1 MTSKRLFSLRK
12 RLAELDSELK
22 TLGHFRST
30 KSLQQFKR
38 QLVGE
43 LSYVKRQIALQKPHT
58 ENARERRRRIAQ
70 ANRNRS
76 EKMKRTWRYF
86 KALQENYYPDK
97 SLREIRSSFKK
108 HRDGLETEVP
118 SVVWN
123 NPSP

>member
-1 MTSKRLFSLRK
+1 MTSKLFSLNK
-12 RLAELDSELK
+12 RLSELEK
-22 TLGHFRST
+22 ELHATGQFRTT
-30 KSLQQFKR
+30 KALQHFKR

-43 LSYVKRQIALQKPHT
+43 LSYVKRQIELQKPRT
-58 ENARERRRRIAQ
+58 ETVREKRLRIAQ

-86 KALQENYYPDK
+86 RALQENYYPDK

-108 HRDGLETEVP
+108 HRDGLATEVP